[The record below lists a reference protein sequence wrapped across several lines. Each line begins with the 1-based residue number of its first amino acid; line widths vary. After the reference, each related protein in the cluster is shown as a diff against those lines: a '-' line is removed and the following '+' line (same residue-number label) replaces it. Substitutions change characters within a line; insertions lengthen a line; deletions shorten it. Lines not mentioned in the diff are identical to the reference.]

1 MRSFSTKIGGREQVY
16 TQAINAA
23 YQEVTLVEMRA
34 DGLMVVEEAA
44 SLKSEIAQAKKTG
57 MINGVKVSKEEIA
70 DAENEVA
77 LLEMKVQADNEK
89 FVTEVKMASLDLFAS
104 QEIKSMT
111 KTQLGTPEMQMM
123 ETEIGGK
130 TVLINIP
137 EMQKMKIGALPGMQM
152 KEKFMAIEI
161 EQIQNYYEEMP
172 MFGRAFEQK
181 DQFVIG
187 TTTYAD
193 INQVSSGS
201 DKYYGNQTDLL
212 IVTAGSEAN
221 NSVKDAGQVAGNFK
235 ATTTIDYS
243 NRTVTQGA
251 EITVSKLGRNTTSRT
266 FSVEKGHDYSWQSG
280 NTEVTPAASFT
291 VEGDGTSSVVDS
303 SLSASSGLNSDVTTG
318 TTYVEDAT
326 NVSTLADTK
335 YLVTVE
341 TKVVNTSG
349 NVPAG
354 TAQTTV
360 IVESEQADSG
370 SNISNKAS
378 GTDAPASK
386 YKQ

>member
-1 MRSFSTKIGGREQVY
+1 
-16 TQAINAA
+16 
-23 YQEVTLVEMRA
+23 
-34 DGLMVVEEAA
+34 
-44 SLKSEIAQAKKTG
+44 

-89 FVTEVKMASLDLFAS
+89 FVTEVKMASSNLFAS

-137 EMQKMKIGALPGMQM
+137 EMQKMQKMKIGALPGMQM

-386 YKQ
+386 SK

>member
-1 MRSFSTKIGGREQVY
+1 
-16 TQAINAA
+16 
-23 YQEVTLVEMRA
+23 MRA
-34 DGLMVVEEAA
+34 DVLMVVEEAA
-44 SLKSEIAQAKKTG
+44 SLKFEIDQAKKTG

-70 DAENEVA
+70 DAEDEVA
-77 LLEMKVQADNEK
+77 SLEMKVQANNEK
-89 FVTEVKMASLDLFAS
+89 FVTEVKMASLNLFAS
-104 QEIKSMT
+104 AEIKSMNET
-111 KTQLGTPEMQMM
+111 KLGTPEIQMM
-123 ETEIGGK
+123 EMEIGEVK
-130 TVLINIP
+130 VLLNIP
-137 EMQKMKIGALPGMQM
+137 EMKKKMEIGALPGMQM

-172 MFGRAFEQK
+172 MFGRAFEQE
-181 DQFVIG
+181 DQFIIG
-187 TTTYAD
+187 TTTYSD
-193 INQVSSGS
+193 LNQISSGS
-201 DKYYGNQTDLL
+201 DKYYGNQTDLK
-212 IVTAGSEAN
+212 IVTAGSYAD
-221 NSVKDAGQVAGNFK
+221 NSVKDADQVAGNFT

-251 EITVSKLGRNTTSRT
+251 DITVKALGQNTTSRT

-386 YKQ
+386 SK